1 MLADMRPPAG
11 LGLAFLLVLLSMTKF
26 RRRDP
31 SETLSGSLDLQILF
45 ELAVYGVIALIVV
58 VAARRLRPGLLRPS
72 ATEMVLLLFTLF
84 AVASAAWSPTMN
96 VTLVRAG
103 QAFVILCLVAVSLRW
118 LGPDGLRRAVTWSV
132 VAYVLVFSFLAVT
145 LPAART
151 EWDMEAWEGT
161 VRFAWF
167 AVHPITAGTLAAAAV
182 VLLVMEALF
191 VPRARWMRVGRVP
204 LVAALPLLFAVVLA
218 AWSRGPLF
226 GMTAA
231 CGALVLRRTLRPW
244 RVWVPLGFSLA
255 LACVLLVVVS
265 SGFLQSVVQ
274 RSVGSDNVVVQFLT
288 RGNDFRYLSTLG
300 GRVLLWQGI
309 VDLFLERP
317 WIGWGYSA
325 SRGLL
330 PRIQE
335 WASYSHNALAQTL
348 LDVGIVGSLPLWLAL
363 FRALFKDL
371 WRARWTGE
379 EGSARAFV
387 FGALLMLTVLSIV
400 SETFAG
406 PPGYELL
413 LVFTCILVSSRVRVS
428 PASRLSGTAPT
439 PRPHR
444 REPDHVASTA

>member
-1 MLADMRPPAG
+1 
-11 LGLAFLLVLLSMTKF
+11 
-26 RRRDP
+26 
-31 SETLSGSLDLQILF
+31 
-45 ELAVYGVIALIVV
+45 
-58 VAARRLRPGLLRPS
+58 
-72 ATEMVLLLFTLF
+72 
-84 AVASAAWSPTMN
+84 
-96 VTLVRAG
+96 
-103 QAFVILCLVAVSLRW
+103 
-118 LGPDGLRRAVTWSV
+118 
-132 VAYVLVFSFLAVT
+132 
-145 LPAART
+145 
-151 EWDMEAWEGT
+151 
-161 VRFAWF
+161 
-167 AVHPITAGTLAAAAV
+167 
-182 VLLVMEALF
+182 
-191 VPRARWMRVGRVP
+191 
-204 LVAALPLLFAVVLA
+204 
-218 AWSRGPLF
+218 
-226 GMTAA
+226 
-231 CGALVLRRTLRPW
+231 
-244 RVWVPLGFSLA
+244 
-255 LACVLLVVVS
+255 VVVS